1 MRFTMEKRQEPSLP
15 LGSRLPD
22 GLHDAVSQG
31 DLLTDDQSSIF
42 GILDYEA
49 PRTQPGVGCC
59 ARACVPPEPSGGKQ
73 KEDIRQNPEF
83 SKAQMMSYPRWCAS
97 LLPLVLRSRTPFS
110 AFVAKTVQL
119 SRRLAPRGPST
130 PTFFPIPIPYVD
142 FGRMP
147 VSISSSKRRRI
158 HLDRTVHLLCMAL
171 NFWQGGGNFVDDI
184 SLQRSPSKQHLTLY
198 QRIKALIRSDG
209 SSEVFQISQTGRKFP
224 NLLARLSELSSWLT
238 MHGASSNPYD
248 KSFAGIEITP
258 DNSVSPELQPYS
270 DLDPDRIVLH
280 GTAQWNIREHL
291 PDDMLMAFLEPRSI
305 LVPEADVDRPA
316 IRDDA
321 FTIAA
326 IAKKWDSKNLL
337 VLHDQPVDP
346 KAFVRIFNARKSADH
361 DRQIGDRRGANSQ
374 EAKVA
379 GPSSALPAGVD
390 LCELHCDPS
399 RQCARVSITD
409 RKDFY
414 HQIAISREKSWRN
427 TIAPAVAI
435 SDVSAT
441 QAYARYLENKC
452 GKYSRLTHGDRLGTH
467 SSNGVAPPPDH
478 LWAAFG
484 SVLQGDHLGVE
495 VATAAHSSL
504 LQSSGLL
511 GEDVALRADRC
522 LRSESQCQGLVIDDF
537 FCVSI
542 EDKGTP
548 CEQSIASKAYKTAQ
562 AAYSRVSLL
571 GSPQK
576 DLDGVQCGKTIG
588 ATFNSGPAATSRG
601 LVTLGSPP
609 SKRISLSVI
618 TLQCC
623 QLRYTTDALHL
634 CLLGA
639 WVSVLGYRRPLLSLL
654 SKSFHLVDQNRFD
667 QNHPRMIRLPR
678 SVACELCLVATLMP
692 LALTEISAAYC
703 PDIFCSDASESKGA
717 YCKARVPE
725 EIVRILWK
733 SERSKGAYTRLLS
746 PAEVLLKRFDELDL
760 GANNKPDASPQKPL
774 AFHFDFIEIFAGAS
788 LITFHMNKQGFVCGP
803 PIELSAS
810 SQFNLEWNHVAS
822 WITYLLG
829 EKRLLAFFL
838 CPPCTTFSIMRRP
851 ALRSADVPYGF
862 DVGDPQTRTGNV
874 LANRSCQIMSVGAQ
888 NDAVGLLET
897 PFSSRLK
904 CMPAYKSV
912 ASLPQCQMVRT
923 DSCRFGS
930 IHQKG
935 FRFLGLNIV
944 LDPIALKCICTK
956 KHVQIQG
963 TYTKGSAI
971 YTPKLAEAIALCFS
985 KAILDLK
992 ARQEEEHSVR
1002 VKGLES
1008 QLVNSVAL
1016 SSGWEVCSS
1025 WTFRKQSHIN
1035 ILEMASM
1042 LRLAN
1047 KLAEGRR
1054 PLRVVNLVDSYV
1066 CRCAAS
1072 KGRTSS
1078 RALSAILRRLN
1089 AISIASGLYWTFP
1102 YCPTRWN
1109 PADDPT
1115 RDTPLRSPVGSFDFD
1130 QWETHQIYDL
1140 AGLPKTKRWASHWVR
1155 LVILIVGPT
1164 VLSLHDRSCYRRTW
1178 RSHGLTARAPPSS
1191 SLDFDATLGYP
1202 GEGPPCPVGFYAV
1215 GALWGSFVCWCFAVP
1230 RFWIAVSLLL
1240 GGGPGGSCFFLGLT
1254 SKTGMAMAMPMFPKN
1269 PGEIARAKARAAR
1282 PELPSGRP
1290 VLPVTSSLR
1299 RRYLDEFFLWARD
1312 EGVDVN
1318 WMLDN
1323 HFSCIDE
1330 LNVLVTKYGRLLYRN
1345 GKTYNQF
1352 AETLNGLTSLKPAIR
1367 RLMQGAWDLGY
1378 SWVRSEP
1385 SSHHVAI
1392 PVQILLSMIA
1402 VALMWG
1408 WTACAGCLALGFG
1421 GLLRPG
1427 EFLGGVRRDLTLPE
1441 DVDNIVDFALFTIRD
1456 PKTRFTQARHQSS
1469 KIDSP
1474 DLLQVIRLVFRQHK
1488 PFQRLWPLSGQTFRV
1503 RFRQILVSLSLP
1515 TVARDGQK
1523 PLDPGSLRA
1532 GGASFLLLSTEDSEL
1547 VRRRGR
1553 WANHKMM
1560 EIYVQEVTALTYTK
1574 QLEETALHRVTQ
1586 TARSFPSVLRQ
1597 AAAFQAANIPL
1608 KAWFWIFST

>member
-1 MRFTMEKRQEPSLP
+1 MRFKGRQEPILP
-15 LGSRLPD
+15 SR
-22 GLHDAVSQG
+22 GLHPDAVHDSLFVG
-31 DLLTDDQSSIF
+31 EGLTYDHTPPGANMTKQ
-42 GILDYEA
+42 A
-49 PRTQPGVGCC
+49 PHTRPGVRCQS
-59 ARACVPPEPSGGKQ
+59 RASVVPDSFDGKHR
-73 KEDIRQNPEF
+73 EDIRTNPEF
-83 SKAQMMSYPRWCAS
+83 SQAQMMSYPRWCAS
-97 LLPLVLRSRTPFS
+97 LLPMVLRSRTPFS

-119 SRRLAPRGPST
+119 SRRLTTRGPST
-130 PTFFPIPIPYVD
+130 PAFFPIPLPFAD

-147 VSISSSKRRRI
+147 ASTSSSKRRRI

-171 NFWQGGGNFVDDI
+171 NFWQGGGNFVDDS

-198 QRIKALIRSDG
+198 ERIKALIRSDG
-209 SSEVFQISQTGRKFP
+209 TSEVFQISQTGRKFP

-248 KSFAGIEITP
+248 KSFSGIEIAP
-258 DNSVSPELQPYS
+258 DNSVSPDLQPYS

-280 GTAQWNIREHL
+280 GTAQWDIREHL

-305 LVPEADVDRPA
+305 LVPETSVDRPT
-316 IRDDA
+316 IRDDV
-321 FTIAA
+321 FTISAV
-326 IAKKWDSKNLL
+326 AKKWDSKHLL

-346 KAFVRIFNARKSADH
+346 KAFVRIFNARKTVDQ

-374 EAKVA
+374 EAKVE

-390 LCELHCDPS
+390 LCELQCDPS
-399 RQCARVSITD
+399 RQCARISITD

-414 HQIAISREKSWRN
+414 HQIAISQEKSWRN
-427 TIAPAVAI
+427 TVAPAVPI

-441 QAYARYLENKC
+441 LAYGRYLENKS
-452 GKYSRLTHGDRLGTH
+452 GRYNRLTHGDRLGTQ
-467 SSNGVAPPPDH
+467 SLQGVAPPANH

-484 SVLQGDHLGVE
+484 SVLQGDHVGVE
-495 VATAAHSSL
+495 VATAAHTSL
-504 LQSSGLL
+504 LQSVGLL
-511 GEDVALRADRC
+511 GDDVALRANRC
-522 LRSESQCQGLVIDDF
+522 LRSEVQCQGLVIDDF

-542 EDKGTP
+542 EDKITHRD
-548 CEQSIASKAYKTAQ
+548 QSVASKVYKKAQTAYNR
-562 AAYSRVSLL
+562 SSIL

-576 DLDGVQCGKTIG
+576 DLDGVLCGKTIG
-588 ATFNSGPAATSRG
+588 ATFNSGPEATNRG
-601 LVTLGSPP
+601 LITLGAPP
-609 SKRISLSVI
+609 NKRISLSVI
-618 TLQCC
+618 TMQCC

-654 SKSFHLVDQNRFD
+654 SKSFHLVDQNKFD

-692 LALTEISAAYC
+692 LALTDISAAYH
-703 PDIFCSDASESKGA
+703 PDIYCSDASDAKGA

-746 PAEVLLKRFDELDL
+746 QAEVLLKRMDELDL
-760 GANNKPDASPQKPL
+760 VADSKPLASPQKPL
-774 AFHFDFIEIFAGAS
+774 AFHFDFVEIFAGAS
-788 LITFHMNKQGFVCGP
+788 LITSHMSELGFVCGP

-810 SQFNLEWNHVAS
+810 SQYNLEWNHVAS
-822 WITYLLG
+822 WITFLLG

-851 ALRSADVPYGF
+851 ALRSAEVPYGY
-862 DVGDPQTRTGNV
+862 DVWDPQTRTGNI
-874 LANRSCQIMSVGAQ
+874 LANRSCQIMMVGAQ

-935 FRFLGLNIV
+935 FRFLGLNIS
-944 LDPIALKCICTK
+944 LDPIALKCTCAR

-963 TYTKGSAI
+963 AYTKGSAI
-971 YTPKLAEAIALCFS
+971 YTPKLAEAIAQCFS

-992 ARQEEEHSVR
+992 ARQEEEHRVQ

-1016 SSGWEVCSS
+1016 SSSWEVCSS

-1047 KLAEGRR
+1047 KLAEERH

-1089 AISIASGLYWTFP
+1089 AISVAARLYWTFP

-1115 RDTPLRSPVGSFDFD
+1115 RDTPLRSATGSFDFS

-1155 LVILIVGPT
+1155 LVILVSGPV
-1164 VLSLHDRSCYRRTW
+1164 VLSLRDRSCFRRTW
-1178 RSHGLTARAPPSS
+1178 RSHGITARASPMS

-1202 GEGPPCPVGFYAV
+1202 GEGPSSSFGFHAV
-1215 GALWGSFVCWCFAVP
+1215 GALWGVFVCCCFAVP

-1240 GGGPGGSCFFLGLT
+1240 GGGSGGSCFIFPCLT
-1254 SKTGMAMAMPMFPKN
+1254 KQTGMAMAMPMFPKN
-1269 PGEIARAKARAAR
+1269 PGEVARATARASR

-1290 VLPVTSSLR
+1290 VLPATNSLR
-1299 RRYLDEFFLWARD
+1299 RRYLDEFFLWARE

-1323 HFSCIDE
+1323 HASCIDE
-1330 LNVLVTKYGRLLYRN
+1330 LNLLATRYGRLLYSN

-1378 SWVRSEP
+1378 AWVRSEP
-1385 SSHHVAI
+1385 SCHHVAI
-1392 PVQILLSMIA
+1392 PVQILLSMIS

-1441 DVDNIVDFALFTIRD
+1441 DVDYTVDFALFAIRD

-1469 KIDSP
+1469 KIDCP
-1474 DLLQVIRLVFRQHK
+1474 DLLQVIRMVFRQHK
-1488 PFQRLWPLSGQTFRV
+1488 PYQRLWPMSGQTFRV

-1515 TVARDGQK
+1515 TAACDGQK

-1574 QLEETALHRVTQ
+1574 QLNDAALHRVTQ
-1586 TARSFPSVLRQ
+1586 TARSFPAVLRQ
-1597 AAAFQAANIPL
+1597 AVALQAANIPL

>member
-1 MRFTMEKRQEPSLP
+1 MMQGNALHGGGRSSRSMHGSPISVEVSTDVHPSCVPKKEKKCP
-15 LGSRLPD
+15 
-22 GLHDAVSQG
+22 H
-31 DLLTDDQSSIF
+31 TK
-42 GILDYEA
+42 
-49 PRTQPGVGCC
+49 PGVRCQL
-59 ARACVPPEPSGGKQ
+59 RACVSGAIPHGEHDEQ
-73 KEDIRQNPEF
+73 TRHNPEF
-83 SKAQMMSYPRWCAS
+83 SRFQMMSYPRWCAS
-97 LLPLVLRSRTPFS
+97 LLPMVLKSRTPFS

-119 SRRLAPRGPST
+119 SRRMTVRGPPT
-130 PTFFPIPIPYVD
+130 PTFFPIPIPDVD

-147 VSISSSKRRRI
+147 ASISSAKRRRL

-171 NFWQGGGNFVDDI
+171 NYWQGGGSFVDETL
-184 SLQRSPSKQHLTLY
+184 LQRSPSKQHLTLY
-198 QRIKALIRSDG
+198 RRIKALIRSDG

-248 KSFAGIEITP
+248 KCFSGIEIAP
-258 DNSVSPELQPYS
+258 DNSVSPDLEPYS
-270 DLDPDRIVLH
+270 DLNPDRLVLH
-280 GTAQWNIREHL
+280 GKAQWDIRENL

-305 LVPEADVDRPA
+305 LVPETAVDRPT

-321 FTIAA
+321 NTISALA
-326 IAKKWDSKNLL
+326 RKWDSNDLL
-337 VLHDQPVDP
+337 VLHDRPVDP
-346 KAFVRIFNARKSADH
+346 KAFVRIFNARKDADH
-361 DRQIGDRRGANSQ
+361 DRQIGDRRGANGQ
-374 EAKVA
+374 EAKVE

-390 LCELHCDPS
+390 LCELCCDPR
-399 RQCARVSITD
+399 RQCARISITD

-414 HQIAISREKSWRN
+414 HQIAISQEKSWRN
-427 TIAPAVAI
+427 TVAPSVPI

-441 QAYARYLENKC
+441 IAFAKYLEK
-452 GKYSRLTHGDRLGTH
+452 KKDRYDRITHGDRLGSH
-467 SSNGVAPPPDH
+467 SCLGVRPPTDR
-478 LWAAFG
+478 LWVSFG

-511 GEDVALRADRC
+511 GDDVALRANRC
-522 LRSESQCQGLVIDDF
+522 LRSETQCQGLVIDDF

-542 EDKGTP
+542 EDKNTP
-548 CEQSIASKAYKTAQ
+548 SHKSVASEVYKEAQ
-562 AAYSRVSLL
+562 AAYSQFSIL
-571 GSPQK
+571 GSPHK
-576 DLDGVQCGKTIG
+576 DLDGVSCGKTIG
-588 ATFNSGPAATSRG
+588 ATFNSGPDATSRD
-601 LVTLGSPP
+601 LVTLGAPP
-609 SKRISLSVI
+609 SKRISLSTI
-618 TLQCC
+618 TLQVC
-623 QLRYTTDALHL
+623 QLSHTTDALHL
-634 CLLGA
+634 SILGA

-654 SKSFHLVDQNRFD
+654 SKSFHLVDQNQFD
-667 QNHPRMIRLPR
+667 NNHPRMIKLPR

-703 PDIFCSDASESKGA
+703 PSIFCSDASDKKGA
-717 YCKARVPE
+717 YCKAGIPE
-725 EIVRILWK
+725 EIIRILWK

-746 PAEVLLKRFDELDL
+746 PSEVLLKRFDELDL
-760 GANNKPDASPQKPL
+760 GVEDQHGVSPQRPL

-788 LITFHMNKQGFVCGP
+788 LITDYLSEMGFVCGAP
-803 PIELSAS
+803 VELSSS
-810 SQFNLEWNHVAS
+810 SQYNLEWTHVAS
-822 WITYLLG
+822 WITFLLG

-851 ALRSADVPYGF
+851 ALRSTEVPYGF
-862 DVGDPQTRTGNV
+862 DVDDPQTRTGNV
-874 LANRSCQIMSVGAQ
+874 LANRSCQIMTVGAQ

-904 CMPAYKSV
+904 CMPAYRSV
-912 ASLPQCQMVRT
+912 ASLPQCQMVRA

-935 FRFLGLNIV
+935 FRFLGLNIS
-944 LDPIALKCICTK
+944 LDPIALKCICTQ
-956 KHVQIQG
+956 KHVQVQG
-963 TYTKGSAI
+963 KYTKGSAV
-971 YTPKLAEAIALCFS
+971 YTPQLAEAIAKCFS
-985 KAILDLK
+985 VAILNLK
-992 ARQEEEHSVR
+992 ARQQDEHMTQ

-1016 SSGWEVCSS
+1016 SAPWEVCSS

-1035 ILEMASM
+1035 ILEMAAM

-1047 KLAEGRR
+1047 KLADGLR

-1072 KGRTSS
+1072 KGRSSS
-1078 RALSAILRRLN
+1078 RALSAILRRFN
-1089 AISIASGLYWTFP
+1089 AISVASGLYWTLP

-1115 RDTPLRSPVGSFDFD
+1115 RDTPLRTPTGSFDFST
-1130 QWETHQIYDL
+1130 WETHQIYDL
-1140 AGLPKTKRWASHWVR
+1140 AALPKTKRWASHWVR
-1155 LVILIVGPT
+1155 LVVLLAGPG
-1164 VLSLHDRSCYRRTW
+1164 VLSLSDRSVFRRTW
-1178 RSHGLTARAPPSS
+1178 KTHGVPSRLAPCSS
-1191 SLDFDATLGYP
+1191 MDFDATLGYP
-1202 GEGPPCPVGFYAV
+1202 GEGPALSFGFLAV
-1215 GALWGSFVCWCFAVP
+1215 GALRGPLVCWCFAVL

-1240 GGGPGGSCFFLGLT
+1240 GGGSRWSCVFLCLSCQT
-1254 SKTGMAMAMPMFPKN
+1254 EMAMAMPLFPKN
-1269 PGEIARAKARAAR
+1269 PGEVARAAARASR
-1282 PELPSGRP
+1282 PELPTGRP
-1290 VLPVTSSLR
+1290 VLPVTNSLR
-1299 RRYLDEFFLWARD
+1299 QKYLDEFFHWTVE
-1312 EGVDVN
+1312 EGVDLQ

-1323 HFSCIDE
+1323 HVSCIDE
-1330 LNVLVTKYGRLLYRN
+1330 LNLLVTKYGRLLYRN

-1378 SWVRSEP
+1378 AWVRSEP
-1385 SSHHVAI
+1385 SCHHVAI
-1392 PVQILLSMIA
+1392 PAQILLSMA
-1402 VALMWG
+1402 TVALMWG
-1408 WTACAGCLALGFG
+1408 WTACAGCLSLGFG

-1427 EFLGGVRRDLTLPE
+1427 EFLGGVRRDLTLPD
-1441 DVDNIVDFALFTIRD
+1441 DVDNMVDFALFTIRD

-1474 DLLQVIRLVFRQHK
+1474 DLLKILKMAFLHLG
-1488 PFQRLWPLSGQTFRV
+1488 PHQRLWPMSGQTFRV

-1515 TVARDGQK
+1515 TVSRDGQK

-1532 GGASFLLLSTEDSEL
+1532 GGASFLLLATEDSEL

-1574 QLEETALHRVTQ
+1574 QLDESALQRVTL
-1586 TARSFPSVLRQ
+1586 TARSFPAVLQ
-1597 AAAFQAANIPL
+1597 KAFALQGARIPH